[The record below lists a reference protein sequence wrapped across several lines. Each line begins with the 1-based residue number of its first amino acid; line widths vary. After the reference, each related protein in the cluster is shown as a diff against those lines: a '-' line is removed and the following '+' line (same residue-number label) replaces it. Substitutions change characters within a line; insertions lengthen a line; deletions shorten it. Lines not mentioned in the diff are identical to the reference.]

1 MDMFLANWTSQKI
14 VLFGGQVESSGSQGL
29 DELADGFIFDTR
41 KLTITQIKLVED
53 SQEISSDYF
62 P

>member
-41 KLTITQIKLVED
+41 KLAITQIKLKED
-53 SQEISSDYF
+53 S
-62 P
+62 